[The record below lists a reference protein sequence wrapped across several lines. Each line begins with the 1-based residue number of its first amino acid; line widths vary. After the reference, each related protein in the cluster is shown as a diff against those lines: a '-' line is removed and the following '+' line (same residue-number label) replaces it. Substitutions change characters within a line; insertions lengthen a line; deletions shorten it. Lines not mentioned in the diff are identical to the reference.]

1 VRSSRLVA
9 VIVVWGLVLGGCGG
23 GDGRKAGS
31 AADEHARASC
41 RSFFDAAAAFKG
53 LDPTDESDENQ
64 SKLDAMNQR
73 YASALTAAVT
83 EARAAAK
90 ADATYQEFAT
100 GIEAREAVSHGS
112 ESGREL
118 EAQTA
123 TLKVIAPTCARL
135 GVGP

>member
-1 VRSSRLVA
+1 MPPFRCAVA
-9 VIVVWGLVLGGCGG
+9 VVLTALALGACGG
-23 GDGRKAGS
+23 GGRKAGS

-53 LDPTDESDENQ
+53 LDPTDESEENQ
-64 SKLDAMNQR
+64 SRLDAMNQR
-73 YASALTAAVT
+73 YASALSGAVT

-90 ADATYQEFAT
+90 ADAQYQELAT
-100 GIEAREAVSHGS
+100 GMEAREAITHDG
-112 ESGREL
+112 SGREL

-135 GVGP
+135 GVAP